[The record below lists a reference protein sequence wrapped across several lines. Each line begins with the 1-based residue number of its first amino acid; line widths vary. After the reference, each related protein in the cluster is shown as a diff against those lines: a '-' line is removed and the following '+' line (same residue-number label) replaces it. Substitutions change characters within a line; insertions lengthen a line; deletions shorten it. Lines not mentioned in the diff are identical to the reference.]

1 VLYNISEKGL
11 NMSSREINKL
21 ACDFCESEYKLMYNL
36 DETSGSPKFCPFCGS
51 DVFEDEDTVLDDDDE

>member
-1 VLYNISEKGL
+1 
-11 NMSSREINKL
+11 MSSREINKL